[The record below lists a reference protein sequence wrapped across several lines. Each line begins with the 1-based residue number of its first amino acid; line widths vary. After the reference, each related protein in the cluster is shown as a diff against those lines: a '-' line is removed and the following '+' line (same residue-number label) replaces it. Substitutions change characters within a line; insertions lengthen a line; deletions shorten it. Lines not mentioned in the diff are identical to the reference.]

1 MGSQE
6 EGRGQATH
14 TVRLRVATLNV
25 KDLMRQAEC
34 FAHSFGLVKAMM
46 EDEGTDVMILTGM
59 EVAYR
64 RRRAAA
70 TEAKNAGLCCR
81 LATPPDGVDAGDSGV
96 MVVWRLELGMLPAK
110 TVCHEGGRGVAIRF
124 RQAVG
129 GHEWLMVVG
138 IHGVSNPGANQAAA
152 DELWAWTSGQVS
164 RSRTRAR
171 SKGHCIAIMVGG
183 DANAVMDP
191 TRERGV
197 VAALPWEDADEG
209 LAGFLRGT
217 SHWDA
222 AECMGVKVE
231 SGQPGQRQTRARAL
245 RRFAEHLSSLH
256 SSLHSTPPR
265 IGSTRRGA
273 QSRSEGHI
281 YVDPCVVVRENN
293 TAQKEKGKSKG
304 SVAPP
309 GDPPAVDVE
318 DISDNTS
325 LVTVLSSAHG
335 RKRREERDITKR
347 DLKAAVK
354 YGKKEPATMGRG
366 TDRWKYTFAGVVYI
380 TDSES
385 KVEITSWPED
395 VCGFDVPLIRI
406 TDAMAAEHD
415 TAVADLRNQGS
426 WTSHTVIVV
435 DQSGS
440 MRRADVEGEATRA
453 EAVWLTL
460 AFTCVGDEL
469 RSGNRTASDVI
480 SIIGMRNT
488 GELLVDCEPMDWLLY
503 NKIVGFLRNERPS
516 GDGMYA
522 DSIELAEA
530 CLLRNTRGNCA
541 LALFFLS
548 DGKPSDERERWNLT
562 SEQRAWQVDCGVG
575 RTHAEE
581 VRDRD
586 NKLGSRIGKLASRFG
601 RRLTVGTIGFADPS
615 ENFSALKILTA
626 ECAAYDC
633 QASFHAPALTAH
645 SLKQV
650 LTSLSSTL
658 TATKTEMTAVG
669 GSSQRTVRNVLR
681 ESKTGVVDDMYANED
696 NWWIYDG
703 QAGNSVVARM
713 TWDSKKAYATRG
725 KHPWRRHRMYL
736 HENADGVAMRNKIFG
751 EGAERMVSKFREF
764 NFRWEFVGPWM
775 VAKESRFAEET
786 GGHIHDHRLFHSTF
800 CKTQQKADRIAQEFN
815 LRLTTI
821 PGVNSSTPRIR
832 FLDCHVYILHDEGEG
847 RVGVLVEKMLDVSR
861 YKKWNTN
868 NGGVD
873 GMPSMWLRRGGAG
886 SQDWRIA

>member
-1 MGSQE
+1 
-6 EGRGQATH
+6 
-14 TVRLRVATLNV
+14 
-25 KDLMRQAEC
+25 
-34 FAHSFGLVKAMM
+34 
-46 EDEGTDVMILTGM
+46 
-59 EVAYR
+59 
-64 RRRAAA
+64 
-70 TEAKNAGLCCR
+70 
-81 LATPPDGVDAGDSGV
+81 
-96 MVVWRLELGMLPAK
+96 
-110 TVCHEGGRGVAIRF
+110 
-124 RQAVG
+124 
-129 GHEWLMVVG
+129 
-138 IHGVSNPGANQAAA
+138 
-152 DELWAWTSGQVS
+152 
-164 RSRTRAR
+164 
-171 SKGHCIAIMVGG
+171 
-183 DANAVMDP
+183 
-191 TRERGV
+191 
-197 VAALPWEDADEG
+197 
-209 LAGFLRGT
+209 
-217 SHWDA
+217 
-222 AECMGVKVE
+222 
-231 SGQPGQRQTRARAL
+231 
-245 RRFAEHLSSLH
+245 
-256 SSLHSTPPR
+256 
-265 IGSTRRGA
+265 
-273 QSRSEGHI
+273 
-281 YVDPCVVVRENN
+281 
-293 TAQKEKGKSKG
+293 
-304 SVAPP
+304 
-309 GDPPAVDVE
+309 
-318 DISDNTS
+318 
-325 LVTVLSSAHG
+325 
-335 RKRREERDITKR
+335 
-347 DLKAAVK
+347 
-354 YGKKEPATMGRG
+354 
-366 TDRWKYTFAGVVYI
+366 
-380 TDSES
+380 
-385 KVEITSWPED
+385 
-395 VCGFDVPLIRI
+395 
-406 TDAMAAEHD
+406 MAAEHD

-873 GMPSMWLRRGGAG
+873 GMPSMCVEENPDPVIGELLDGINDLGLGAIVEEDEEEDSDEEDGAEMSSALESRPAAARVGDAAISFTTADIPQAFSCFSYRFSGKRFLVCDLQGVLDVNSSPPCFELTDPVIHYRSRTGRRGVFGRTDRGPKGIDNFYKTHQCTELCRALMKEWINPRVDLG
-886 SQDWRIA
+886 KRTRGRS